1 MSVTS
6 PVKPSIKS
14 SLKPADIKQ
23 FTERSNTAGW
33 WMLIVNW
40 GLVAIAFALPI
51 IWFHPITLVVSVVL
65 LANRQLGLSILMHEC
80 AHYSLFESR
89 QLNQNIGNYLCAAP
103 VLASLDGYRK
113 YHMDHHKLAGTDED
127 PDYANYKN
135 YPVSKASMT
144 RKILRDLIGLT
155 AIKTLYA
162 TVLMRS
168 GVLDYDLSYQN
179 RKSVTKPTKLQMAV
193 NLLKSFAA
201 PIAVHLALFSLLA
214 ISGNAAFYG
223 LWWISYLTLYML
235 FLRIRNAAE
244 HGSVP
249 DLLNTDP
256 LLHARTTYA
265 SWWERLTVAP
275 NYVNFHMEHH
285 LRPSVPCYQL
295 AAFHGFLKEKGIIE
309 RAEVADGYP
318 SVMRALTQ

>member
-1 MSVTS
+1 MNHVDYLYEPTMSVTS

-113 YHMDHHKLAGTDED
+113 YL
-127 PDYANYKN
+127 
-135 YPVSKASMT
+135 S
-144 RKILRDLIGLT
+144 LIH
-155 AIKTLYA
+155 I
-162 TVLMRS
+162 
-168 GVLDYDLSYQN
+168 
-179 RKSVTKPTKLQMAV
+179 
-193 NLLKSFAA
+193 
-201 PIAVHLALFSLLA
+201 
-214 ISGNAAFYG
+214 
-223 LWWISYLTLYML
+223 
-235 FLRIRNAAE
+235 
-244 HGSVP
+244 
-249 DLLNTDP
+249 
-256 LLHARTTYA
+256 
-265 SWWERLTVAP
+265 
-275 NYVNFHMEHH
+275 
-285 LRPSVPCYQL
+285 
-295 AAFHGFLKEKGIIE
+295 
-309 RAEVADGYP
+309 
-318 SVMRALTQ
+318 